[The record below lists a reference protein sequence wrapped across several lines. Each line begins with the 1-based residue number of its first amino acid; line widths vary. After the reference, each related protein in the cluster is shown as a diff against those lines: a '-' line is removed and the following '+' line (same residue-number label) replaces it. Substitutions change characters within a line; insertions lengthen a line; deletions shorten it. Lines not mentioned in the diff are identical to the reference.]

1 MTTINIKNQE
11 LVRKIKE
18 AADRR
23 HMGITATLNEI
34 LDKDLARPTPI
45 GEDDPIIQHILEIGR
60 RNREQFPDM
69 LGSQDIDEYLY
80 DEHGLPK

>member
-1 MTTINIKNQE
+1 MSTINIKNQE

-23 HMGITATLNEI
+23 HVGVTAALNEI
-34 LDKDLARPTPI
+34 LDKELDRPRLFEP
-45 GEDDPIIQHILEIGR
+45 DDPAIQHWLEIGR
-60 RNREQFPDM
+60 RNRELHPDAI
-69 LGSQDIDEYLY
+69 GSQDIDEYLY